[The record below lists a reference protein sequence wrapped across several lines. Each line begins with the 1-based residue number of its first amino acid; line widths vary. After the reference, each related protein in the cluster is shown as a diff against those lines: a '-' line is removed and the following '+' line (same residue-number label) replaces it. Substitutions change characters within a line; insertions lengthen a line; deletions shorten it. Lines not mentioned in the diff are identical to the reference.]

1 MMKLRIKNH
10 YDVTTW
16 NNFSLTL
23 KYDSIASSFG
33 FDLYFD
39 PSDSEAREM
48 FQVGHYHIA
57 NVFHND
63 ELLISGF
70 ILNHTFKLSSK
81 KELSNISGYSKA
93 GVLGDCQIPTSLYPL
108 QSDGLTL
115 KQIAQKLLAPFK
127 INIVIDTAVAD
138 KVNSV
143 YEKTTAS
150 EGQTVADYLSSLAS
164 QKDIILSHDNDGSL
178 VFTEAKVNAK
188 PFYHFDGTDPSTT
201 MELKFNGQGM
211 HSHITL
217 QKQASTDGG
226 NAGEETLRN
235 PFVPFVF
242 RPSVKTQNSGGDND
256 TGEAV
261 RNALKDELKNITLTI
276 DVPTWTLNGGELIKP
291 NRIITV
297 ISPELYLYKIT
308 KWFIEEVTFSG
319 NEKNQTCKIKCVLP
333 EVYSGKTPDYIFQSQ
348 FNKGH

>member
-1 MMKLRIKNH
+1 MNLKIKNH
-10 YDVTTW
+10 YNVKTW

-39 PSDSEAREM
+39 PNDSEAREM

-57 NVFHND
+57 SVEHNG
-63 ELLISGF
+63 ELLVTGF
-70 ILNHTFKLSSK
+70 LLNHKFKLSSK
-81 KELSNISGYSKA
+81 KNLSNISGYSKA
-93 GVLGDCQIPTSLYPL
+93 GVLGDCPIPTSLYPL

-115 KQIAQKLLAPFK
+115 LQIAQKLLAPFK
-127 INIVIDTAVAD
+127 IGITVDTAVAA

-164 QKDIILSHDNDGSL
+164 QKDVILSHSENGDL
-178 VFTEAKVNAK
+178 TFTEAKVNGQ
-188 PFYHFDGTDPSTT
+188 PFYHFDGSDPATEIT
-201 MELKFNGQGM
+201 LDFNGQAM

-226 NAGEETLRN
+226 NAGEVTVRN
-235 PFVPFVF
+235 PFVPFVY
-242 RPSVKTQNSGGDND
+242 RPATKTQNSGGDND
-256 TGEAV
+256 TQDAV
-261 RNALKDELKNITLTI
+261 KNALKDELKNIKLTI
-276 DVPTWTLNGGELIKP
+276 DMPTWTLNGGQLIKP

-297 ISPELYLYKIT
+297 ISPELYLYKVT

-319 NEKNQTCKIKCVLP
+319 NEKQQTCKISCVLP

>member
-1 MMKLRIKNH
+1 MNLRIKNH
-10 YDVTTW
+10 YDVDTW

-33 FDLYFD
+33 FELYFD
-39 PSDSEAREM
+39 PNDSDAREM

-57 NVFHND
+57 NVFHNG

-70 ILNHTFKLSSK
+70 LLNHKFKSSSK
-81 KELSNISGYSKA
+81 KELSNLSGYSKA

-115 KQIAQKLLAPFK
+115 IQIAAKLCAPFK
-127 INIVIDTAVAD
+127 IKIVVDERVRA

-143 YEKTTAS
+143 YEKSTAS

-164 QKDIILSHDNDGSL
+164 QKDVILSHEPDGSL
-178 VFTEAKVNAK
+178 VFTQARVDSL
-188 PFYHFDGTDPSTT
+188 PFYHFDNSDPAIT
-201 MELKFNGQGM
+201 MELDFNGQAM

-226 NAGEETLRN
+226 NAGEATVRN

-256 TGEAV
+256 TGDAV
-261 RNALKDELKNITLTI
+261 NNALKDELKNIRLTI
-276 DVPTWTLNGGELIKP
+276 ELPTWTLNDIIIKP

-297 ISPELYLYKIT
+297 INPELYLYKVT

-319 NEKNQTCKIKCVLP
+319 NEKEQTCKISCVLP
-333 EVYSGKTPDYIFQSQ
+333 EVYSGKTPDYIFQSE